1 MTSIYL
7 TTSCSSCTKGRV
19 HFREWREGTLCDACR
34 WEKRKADDRAWIGR
48 YMAAKW
54 PDLKAEDLGSLSI
67 RERFH
72 WCKVHGDSTPEG
84 LSSSV
89 TDATCGCAS
98 KHVQINSMH
107 FGVVVKGRIVGAGCA
122 TSRDRFDGKKDGEK
136 VPVTMDP
143 RHVSCR
149 NCVSRIASVLK
160 EAGA

>member
-1 MTSIYL
+1 MTQMMDS
-7 TTSCSSCTKGRV
+7 
-19 HFREWREGTLCDACR
+19 HE

-54 PDLKAEDLGSLSI
+54 PALKEEGLGSLSI

-107 FGVVVKGRIVGAGCA
+107 FGVVVKGRMVGAGCA

-160 EAGA
+160 EAEA